1 MQAELRPMTPD
12 EGAAKLDELR
22 YTLAAFENQV
32 PEACFAVCD
41 RAKER
46 VYRPDVDVADMVALA
61 ALRVISILADDVLA
75 DAGLEDL
82 EIRF

>member
-1 MQAELRPMTPD
+1 MTPD
-12 EGAAKLDELR
+12 EAAAKLDEMR
-22 YTLAAFENQV
+22 YALAAYGEAV
-32 PEACFAVCD
+32 PEECYAVCD

-46 VYRPDVDVADMVALA
+46 VYRPDVDVADVVALA
-61 ALRVISILADDVLA
+61 ALKVISILADDALA